1 MLVLCAAAASVQA
14 LLTHLLSASLIARVP
29 HSHPPLTGWLHVD
42 GVKTKPDHLAH
53 GAADAEDV
61 SANPKAERSIRID
74 VPAVV
79 AGSLGAL
86 LSPSPA
92 SLISASIRQWAV
104 ERGPGSSPGDEL
116 RCPRWIVRRESRLL
130 DSDPAPE
137 QAAAASPALKETFY
151 GRCRRQT

>member
-1 MLVLCAAAASVQA
+1 MPPP
-14 LLTHLLSASLIARVP
+14 HLSRRCSHICSQPLSSPASLA
-29 HSHPPLTGWLHVD
+29 HPPLTGSLHVD

-61 SANPKAERSIRID
+61 TTNPKAERSIRID
-74 VPAVV
+74 VPAVI

-92 SLISASIRQWAV
+92 SRISASIRQWAV
-104 ERGPGSSPGDEL
+104 EWGPSSSPGDEL
-116 RCPRWIVRRESRLL
+116 RCPRWIVRCESWLL
-130 DSDPAPE
+130 DSDPASE
-137 QAAAASPALKETFY
+137 QAAAASPALNETFY